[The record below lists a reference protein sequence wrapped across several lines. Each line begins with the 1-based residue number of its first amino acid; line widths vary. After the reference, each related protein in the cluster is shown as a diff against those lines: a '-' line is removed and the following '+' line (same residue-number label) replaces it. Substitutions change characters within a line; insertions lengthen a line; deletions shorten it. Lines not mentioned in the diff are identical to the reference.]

1 MATGFLDPSKLWACQ
16 GGPTAPAD
24 PHIAPSMVV
33 SGTNDDQFRGVWAV
47 RGSGGGQGWMMVD

>member
-24 PHIAPSMVV
+24 PHIAPPMVV
-33 SGTNDDQFRGVWAV
+33 SGTNDDQFRGV
-47 RGSGGGQGWMMVD
+47 